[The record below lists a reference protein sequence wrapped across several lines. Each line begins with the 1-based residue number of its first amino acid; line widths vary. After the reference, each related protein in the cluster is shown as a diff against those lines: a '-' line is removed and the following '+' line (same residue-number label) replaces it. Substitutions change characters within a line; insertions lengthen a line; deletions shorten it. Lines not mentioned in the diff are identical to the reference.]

1 MSCWFEIFDQEGL
14 YIDDCPCR
22 LGAIRFLVFRFR
34 PNVWWFGLVLLA
46 RGPLLVLPG
55 VLATNTPSL
64 RLTLMNM
71 ILQTSLVLQ
80 VWYLPWKAP
89 ILNLVDAL
97 SMSLLVMLVNV
108 ALGYAD
114 NSGRFATEVLQSLGT
129 VTCALSYSALSFWG
143 VGHEATAE
151 VMSEM
156 KTTQTVI

>member
-1 MSCWFEIFDQEGL
+1 MAPSGVAVSVPQPWPPRIPFSYASFSLYPCVRVGLQQLYASVPTYGGLAWF
-14 YIDDCPCR
+14 
-22 LGAIRFLVFRFR
+22 
-34 PNVWWFGLVLLA
+34 LLA

-129 VTCALSYSALSFWG
+129 VTCALSYSALSF
-143 VGHEATAE
+143 
-151 VMSEM
+151 
-156 KTTQTVI
+156 

>member
-1 MSCWFEIFDQEGL
+1 MFDQACWFDE
-14 YIDDCPCR
+14 CPCR
-22 LGAIRFLVFRFR
+22 LGAIRFLIFRFR

-64 RLTLMNM
+64 QLTLMNM

-89 ILNLVDAL
+89 VLNLLDAV

-114 NSGRFATEVLQSLGT
+114 NSGRFATDVLQSLGS
-129 VTCALSYSALSFWG
+129 VTCALSCNALCF
-143 VGHEATAE
+143 
-151 VMSEM
+151 
-156 KTTQTVI
+156 